1 MSVNRRADLSARA
14 TTARRAAY
22 SLAAGAAAGLVQQ
35 ADAGVVYSG
44 IENFNIDQRNYLP
57 LGLDGNNLSD
67 IYLKNYINP
76 YVGTQGNFQGAFV
89 RFAPGRLV
97 AKNVGNLAYVKAL
110 GAGFLVDN
118 TTVHADAFTASMAF
132 GANHP
137 NAEFNNIQNA
147 YIGFSFAYF
156 PSSPPPPPE
165 DREMHYGWIR
175 VSINNAAGTFVAHDW
190 AYESQANVGIRTG
203 DMGDA
208 GDFNDDGVVDAAD
221 YTVWRDN
228 LGTTHILA
236 GHGDENGNSRNKVDN
251 DDYTIWKANF
261 GHVKESPSPGGGA
274 VTPTVPEPCALG
286 LLAAGALG
294 VALLRHRRV

>member
-1 MSVNRRADLSARA
+1 MSVNCRADLSARA

-97 AKNVGNLAYVKAL
+97 AKKVGNLAYVKAL

-118 TTVHADAFTASMAF
+118 TSVHADVFTASMAF

-165 DREMHYGWIR
+165 EREMHYGWIR

-190 AYESQANVGIRTG
+190 AYESQANLGIRTG

-221 YTVWRDN
+221 YTVWRDLSGQSGN
-228 LGTTHILA
+228 LA
-236 GHGDENGNSRNKVDN
+236 ADANEDDMVDAE
-251 DDYTIWKANF
+251 DYALSKANF
-261 GHVKESPSPGGGA
+261 RRTELVGGGA
-274 VTPTVPEPCALG
+274 LASVPEPSSFVIA
-286 LLAAGALG
+286 LLAACGLAY
-294 VALLRHRRV
+294 RRGRFAE